1 MNWKIMSGLVL
12 CCLCG
17 TALAEGSEDISA
29 LVETT
34 GVRQMEMY
42 SRVSGF
48 GTVVPEPGG
57 ALNLNFPKAGEVTRL
72 LVTPG
77 QQVKRG
83 STMLE
88 ITTAP
93 SDTLAYNQA
102 ENAVAYSR
110 GELSRVKSLYD
121 QQLATLSQVGAA
133 TKALKDAEDALGAL
147 RNSRVGIRRD
157 RLTAPFNGTVVS
169 VSVASGDRFPAGANL
184 AQLARNGFM
193 EARLGIEPEDSRQ
206 IAPGMKV
213 RLAAV
218 FNPQDVV
225 EGKVRQVTGQIDP
238 QTQLVNVQVRFKGN
252 IFLPGTRVRGDIAI
266 SGHEAQAVPRQ
277 AVLRDDEGAYLFQVI
292 DGKAHRVTVK
302 TGLDD
307 GNWTEVVSPKL
318 PDLPVVTLGNYELED
333 NMAVREA
340 KQ

>member
-1 MNWKIMSGLVL
+1 
-12 CCLCG
+12 
-17 TALAEGSEDISA
+17 
-29 LVETT
+29 VETT